1 MIDRRK
7 ILGLGAAAGLAG
19 PSAAM
24 ASVWR
29 TVSGEPAASRAALAT
44 AHAGGPHMAPRHLSL
59 RNLHTEERLEVAY
72 WRDGAYQSDA
82 LQAIDTVLRDFRTG
96 EVHPIE
102 PRLLDVLFV
111 LQGRVDS
118 ADAFQV
124 VSGYRSAQTN
134 AQLREL
140 SAEVAKRSLHMDG
153 KAIDLY
159 LDGVD
164 LAYLRDAA
172 TDLAS
177 GGVGYYPESHF
188 IHVDVGPLRRWVG
201 T

>member
-1 MIDRRK
+1 M
-7 ILGLGAAAGLAG
+7 LGLGLAAGLAG

-24 ASVWR
+24 AAAWR
-29 TVSGEPAASRAALAT
+29 TFSGEPAASAAALAA
-44 AHAGGPHMAPRHLSL
+44 AHGGGRRASPRHLAL

-72 WRDGAYQSDA
+72 WRDGAYQPDA
-82 LQAIDTVLRDFRTG
+82 LAAIDAVLRDFRTG
-96 EVHPIE
+96 EVHPID
-102 PRLLDVLFV
+102 PRLLDVLFH
-111 LQGRVDS
+111 LQGRVERPG
-118 ADAFQV
+118 AFQV
-124 VSGYRSAQTN
+124 VSGYRSARTN

-159 LDGVD
+159 LDGVELD
-164 LAYLRDAA
+164 HLRDAA
-172 TDLAS
+172 TGLAS

-188 IHVDVGPLRRWVG
+188 IHVDVGPVRRWVG